1 MPHLFDGENFSRV
14 LEAAERL
21 ATDASDNERRLTEL
35 VRRMEVEARSR
46 VNGKPA
52 TDWLDAV
59 RHVCVA
65 AGEQRHAAESIVEG
79 LAFDVARN
87 GKAERPRVLIVD
99 DSEDNRDMAAVVLE
113 AFGFRTASAA
123 NGLEGLIVAHY
134 SNPAVVLLDI
144 AMPILGGIEAARL
157 LKASSVTRQIP
168 IIAYTATP
176 LSADGWLARLF
187 AEVLRKPVSPDAIV
201 AAVRQATLADGS
213 RSGAS

>member
-1 MPHLFDGENFSRV
+1 MPHLFDGQNFSRV
-14 LEAAERL
+14 LESAERL
-21 ATDASDNERRLTEL
+21 ATDAIDNERRLTEL
-35 VRRMEVEARSR
+35 VSLMEVESKSL
-46 VNGKPA
+46 VNGRSA
-52 TDWLDAV
+52 NQWLDAV

-87 GKAERPRVLIVD
+87 GAAERPRVLIVD
-99 DSEDNRDMAAVVLE
+99 DSEDNRDIAALVLE
-113 AFGFRTASAA
+113 AYGFRTASAA

-134 SNPAVVLLDI
+134 ANPSVIVLDI

-157 LKASSVTRQIP
+157 LKASSVTRHIP
-168 IIAYTATP
+168 VIAYTATP

-187 AEVLRKPVSPDAIV
+187 VEVLRKPVSPDAIV
-201 AAVRQATLADGS
+201 DAVRQATLADEG